1 MAGELAVNWHGTDRA
16 MAERVEAYKRNLL
29 AAVFALATE
38 WATRIANDAR
48 AGAPW
53 TDRTGDARRLL
64 FGRAFR
70 LAMGAVI
77 VVGHGVFYGIYL
89 ERRWGGK
96 YAAIMPALQRAY
108 AAVMASLQRLVA

>member
-1 MAGELAVNWHGTDRA
+1 MAGEMAIDWGGTDRA
-16 MAERVEAYKRNLL
+16 MAERVETYKRNLV

-38 WATRIANDAR
+38 WATRIAEDAR
-48 AGAPW
+48 RAASW

-77 VVGHGVFYGIYL
+77 VIGHGVHYGIYL

-96 YAAIMPALQRAY
+96 YAAVMPALQRAF